1 VNKEKKSSN
10 NSRIFIYELEK
21 KFLEARMNYY
31 RFVIRNEDKS
41 VISRLIKIPDNW
53 QNYKSEN
60 GVKITENVMAR
71 LSDVKKKMTWEL
83 KLQSLY
89 FYSIVNIENIII
101 SAMQQNP
108 IDESELQ
115 DAVDSI
121 NTIILELESEFFNIK
136 HLLLTLA
143 KRSISDFYYLVSSY
157 CKYFMKKSFNF
168 ENDIKTLLSEFIKII
183 NQQYV
188 VNKNV
193 DMFITLDRKIS
204 SLFEESSNALGWR
217 MNEFAV
223 KDYLEKDNPFVMVT
237 EMANVAKEA
246 FSYKNSLKNYYYFLK
261 YYYNESEGK
270 LFRLNFISDSLK
282 VKLNDKKISEDV
294 FNSFED
300 IRLSFISYKSLFDK
314 TGLSGFGHEKM
325 SYYELLNFIFKLC
338 KIIEFYYLRN
348 MKYNDLQDF
357 RNEIYYYVENEIISI
372 NNS

>member
-1 VNKEKKSSN
+1 MKKDKNSN
-10 NSRIFIYELEK
+10 SNSRIFIYEEEK

-53 QNYKSEN
+53 QNYKHDN
-60 GVKITENVMAR
+60 NVQLTENVKAR

-101 SAMQQNP
+101 SSMQQNP
-108 IDESELQ
+108 VDEIELQ

-121 NTIILELESEFFNIK
+121 NSIMLELESELFNIK

-157 CKYFMKKSFNF
+157 CKYFLKRSFNF
-168 ENDIKTLLSEFIKII
+168 ERDIRPLLSEFITII
-183 NQQYV
+183 NQQYS

-193 DMFITLDRKIS
+193 DMFIKLNSRIS
-204 SLFEESSNALGWR
+204 FLFEESSNALGWR

-223 KDYLEKDNPFVMVT
+223 KDYLEKDNPFVMIT
-237 EMANVAKEA
+237 EMSNIAKEA
-246 FSYKNSLKNYYYFLK
+246 FNYKNSLKNYYYFLK
-261 YYYNESEGK
+261 YYYNESDGK
-270 LFRLNFISDSLK
+270 LFRLNFISESLK
-282 VKLNDKKISEDV
+282 NKLNENRISEDV

-314 TGLSGFGHEKM
+314 TGLGGFGHEKM
-325 SYYELLNFIFKLC
+325 SYFELLNFIFKLC

-348 MKYNDLQDF
+348 MKYNALQEF
-357 RNEIYYYVENEIISI
+357 RNDIYYYVENEILSL
-372 NNS
+372 NT